1 MFQSN
6 GQRHKLGDVRKLG
19 RCTWHLGLGDT
30 DAFSTMRGSTGFKLG
45 FHVAHDFLV
54 SSLLG
59 FLVANDFSPSGLSI
73 IDSAHLGT
81 QHLER
86 PVPVG
91 RVVLIPGIFMAA
103 LR

>member
-6 GQRHKLGDVRKLG
+6 GQRHKLGDVRKL
-19 RCTWHLGLGDT
+19 RRRTWHLGPGDT

-59 FLVANDFSPSGLSI
+59 FLVANDFSPSGLP
-73 IDSAHLGT
+73 LV
-81 QHLER
+81 R
-86 PVPVG
+86 
-91 RVVLIPGIFMAA
+91 
-103 LR
+103 